1 MFIFQQ
7 RNHLEVAFEGHP
19 SDQSHI
25 KSERVVLFCIQRA
38 ISMIRYKCNEIITR

>member
-25 KSERVVLFCIQRA
+25 KSESADLFCIKRA
-38 ISMIRYKCNEIITR
+38 ISILNYKCNEIITQ